1 MSLLVV
7 GSVAFDSVETPFGKR
22 ERMLG
27 GSASHFSIAAS
38 FFTDVR
44 VVGVVGGDFGAKEE
58 QVFARHKID
67 TSDLERI
74 ADGKTFRWHGRYE
87 YDLNV
92 AHTLDTH
99 LNVFAGFEPKLSEGS
114 KQSRLVFLGNIQ
126 PDLQRGVRQQVPD
139 AELVALD
146 TMNLWIDTTR
156 ESLQKT
162 IEVVDLL
169 IVNDAEARQIAE
181 DPNLIKAARKILSW
195 GPRTLIVKRGE
206 YGAAMFTKN
215 EYFAIP
221 AYPLESVFDPTGAGD
236 TFAGGLMGYLASQ
249 EKLDAAALRRAMIF
263 GSVMASFNV
272 EEFGTERVQKL
283 THDEINQ
290 RFRDFKRF
298 THFEEIPFEQKV
310 SSSKFQV
317 RCADPLSR
325 RFQVPSFKLDARILS
340 WAPD

>member
-7 GSVAFDSVETPFGKR
+7 GSVAFDAVETPFGKR
-22 ERMLG
+22 EKMLG
-27 GSASHFSIAAS
+27 GSASHFSISAS

-44 VVGVVGGDFGAKEE
+44 IVAVVGGDFGAEE
-58 QVFARHKID
+58 RAVFAQHNID
-67 TSDLERI
+67 TTDLEVVP
-74 ADGKTFRWHGRYE
+74 DGKTFRWFGRYE

-99 LNVFAGFEPKLSEGS
+99 LNVFAGFEPKLSESS
-114 KQSRLVFLGNIQ
+114 KKSRLVFLGNIQ
-126 PDLQRGVRQQVPD
+126 PDLQRGVREQVPD

-162 IEVVDLL
+162 IAVVDLL

-181 DPNLIKAARKILSW
+181 EPNLIKAARKILSW
-195 GPRTLIVKRGE
+195 GPQTLIVKRGE
-206 YGAAMFTKN
+206 YGAAMFTPD

-249 EKLDAAALRRAMIF
+249 DKLDAGALRRAMIF

-272 EEFGTERVQKL
+272 EEFGTERVRRL
-283 THDEINQ
+283 THAEINQ

-298 THFEEIPFEQKV
+298 TNFEEIPFERAVANAK
-310 SSSKFQV
+310 
-317 RCADPLSR
+317 
-325 RFQVPSFKLDARILS
+325 
-340 WAPD
+340 

>member
-1 MSLLVV
+1 M
-7 GSVAFDSVETPFGKR
+7 
-22 ERMLG
+22 
-27 GSASHFSIAAS
+27 
-38 FFTDVR
+38 R
-44 VVGVVGGDFGAKEE
+44 VVAVVGGDFGEDERA
-58 QVFARHKID
+58 VFARHSVD
-67 TSDLERI
+67 TSDLEVVP
-74 ADGKTFRWHGRYE
+74 DGETFRWFGRYE

-99 LNVFAGFEPKLSEGS
+99 LNVFAGFEPKLSEKS
-114 KQSRLVFLGNIQ
+114 KASRLVFLGNIQ
-126 PDLQRGVRQQVPD
+126 PDLQRGVREQVPS

-156 ESLQKT
+156 DSLQKT

-181 DPNLIKAARKILSW
+181 EANLMKAAKNILSW

-206 YGAAMFTKN
+206 YGAAMFTKDD
-215 EYFAIP
+215 YFAIP

-249 EKLDAAALRRAMIF
+249 EKLDAGAVRRAMIF

-272 EEFGTERVQKL
+272 EEFGTERVQRL

-290 RFRDFKRF
+290 RFSEFKRF
-298 THFEEIPFEQKV
+298 THFEDIPFERV
-310 SSSKFQV
+310 V
-317 RCADPLSR
+317 RAV
-325 RFQVPSFKLDARILS
+325 Q
-340 WAPD
+340 

>member
-27 GSASHFSIAAS
+27 GSASHFSISAS

-44 VVGVVGGDFGAKEE
+44 VVAVVGGDFGDEE
-58 QVFARHKID
+58 RSVFARHNVD
-67 TSDLERI
+67 TTDLEVVP
-74 ADGKTFRWHGRYE
+74 DGETFRWFGRYE

-99 LNVFAGFEPKLSEGS
+99 LNVFAGFEPKLSEQS
-114 KQSRLVFLGNIQ
+114 KKSRLVFLGNIQ
-126 PDLQRGVRQQVPD
+126 PDLQRGVRTQVAN

-169 IVNDAEARQIAE
+169 VVNDAEARQLAE
-181 DPNLIKAARKILSW
+181 EPNLIKAARKILSW
-195 GPRTLIVKRGE
+195 GPSTLIVKRGE
-206 YGAAMFTKN
+206 YGAAMFTR
-215 EYFAIP
+215 EDYFAIP

-236 TFAGGLMGYLASQ
+236 TFAGGLMGYLSSQ
-249 EKLDAAALRRAMIF
+249 DKLDSAALRRAMIF

-272 EEFGTERVQKL
+272 EEFGTERVQRL
-283 THDEINQ
+283 THEEINQ
-290 RFRDFKRF
+290 RFADFKQF
-298 THFEEIPFEQKV
+298 THFENVPFDRA
-310 SSSKFQV
+310 V
-317 RCADPLSR
+317 RA
-325 RFQVPSFKLDARILS
+325 AR
-340 WAPD
+340 